1 VTPGDDAPAL
11 PLGLAHV
18 ASCSFLASRLAPSGQ
33 FWIALGGGVAL
44 ARAGQKHGLRG
55 GYGASAAAMVQT
67 VALIGPARFNAPLTQ
82 ALNAPLLG
90 RLQARGASRAVRL
103 AACLA
108 IRLAHY
114 AVLNVVF
121 VALVVGGLEEYV
133 ATYDKIAGFLRILP
147 RGQAAA
153 IWLTIVGALFYG
165 LAFSV
170 IQTLICERALK
181 RWPEDG
187 ETPST
192 PEVRVRA
199 PGSRRVWLA
208 PALTAIAWIVL
219 LAAPRWPVLAGVAAV
234 FAALTLLTRAR
245 RAGRT
250 TWTVGLALAAVLM
263 LGALV
268 PALIGAVD
276 LDPAARRAVRAALL
290 VLTATWARAFA
301 GADGLREAAR
311 RTLWGARRVPAAA
324 EAARITEQLES
335 DTQLVPAAHAL
346 VERLRGVPYRP
357 APVADALTAWVA
369 AQASGYRPPP
379 SG

>member
-1 VTPGDDAPAL
+1 MSDDRASGL

-44 ARAGQKHGLRG
+44 ARAGQRHGLRC
-55 GYGASAAAMVQT
+55 GYGASVAAMVQT

-90 RLQARGASRAVRL
+90 RLQARGASRATRL
-103 AACLA
+103 SACLA
-108 IRLAHY
+108 IRLVHY

-133 ATYDKIAGFLRILP
+133 ATYDKIAGFLRVLP

-153 IWLTIVGALFYG
+153 IWLTVLGSVFYG
-165 LAFSV
+165 LVFSV

-181 RWPEDG
+181 RWPDTDEAAG
-187 ETPST
+187 PAGFRE
-192 PEVRVRA
+192 RA
-199 PGSRRVWLA
+199 PASRRVWLA
-208 PALTAIAWIVL
+208 PALTAIAWAVL
-219 LAAPRWPVLAGVAAV
+219 LAAPSWPVLAAVAGVLT
-234 FAALTLLTRAR
+234 ALTAFTRAR
-245 RAGRT
+245 HAGRT

-268 PALIGAVD
+268 PAVIGAVD

-301 GADGLREAAR
+301 GSDGLREAAR
-311 RTLWGARRVPAAA
+311 RTLWGARRIPAAS
-324 EAARITEQLES
+324 EAAQITEQLES
-335 DTQLVPAAHAL
+335 DTQLVPAANAL
-346 VERLRGVPYRP
+346 IDRLRGVPYRP
-357 APVADALTAWVA
+357 APVADALTDWVA
-369 AQASGYRPPP
+369 AEASGYRPPAVP
-379 SG
+379 